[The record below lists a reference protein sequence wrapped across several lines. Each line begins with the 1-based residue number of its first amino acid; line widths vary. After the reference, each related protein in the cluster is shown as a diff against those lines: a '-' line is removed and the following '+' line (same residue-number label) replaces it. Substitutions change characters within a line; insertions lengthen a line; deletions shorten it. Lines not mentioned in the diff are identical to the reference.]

1 MTEPVVTI
9 KFTQSE
15 VKKLIES
22 LKVIKDVKLP
32 PVPDWKK
39 PYIQLLKDLE
49 RIDEDIESAKKSRN
63 EEIASKSFREESVNP
78 NCDVCDD

>member
-22 LKVIKDVKLP
+22 LKVIKEQEKGKL
-32 PVPDWKK
+32 K
-39 PYIQLLKDLE
+39 L
-49 RIDEDIESAKKSRN
+49 
-63 EEIASKSFREESVNP
+63 
-78 NCDVCDD
+78 

>member
-15 VKKLIES
+15 VKKLIEA

-32 PVPDWKK
+32 PLPNWKK
-39 PYIQLLKDLE
+39 PYVQLLKDLQKINKD
-49 RIDEDIESAKKSRN
+49 IDEAKKSRN
-63 EEIASKSFREESVNP
+63 EEVASESFREESVNP
-78 NCDVCDD
+78 KCNVCDD